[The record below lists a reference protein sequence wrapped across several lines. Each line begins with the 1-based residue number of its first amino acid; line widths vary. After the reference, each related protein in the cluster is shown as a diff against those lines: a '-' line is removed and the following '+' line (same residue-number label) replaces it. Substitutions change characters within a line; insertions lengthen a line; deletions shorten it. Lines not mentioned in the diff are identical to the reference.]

1 MTDASKVEFDSKNQ
15 NARIDSYTPNND
27 WHLIS
32 LNFSSIVTKER
43 YNFYNDPENGI
54 VYKNDDILFTV
65 TLKRVSLYFMVN
77 DIFPTL
83 ILNLI
88 TLLAY
93 AIPYPQQ
100 LLISKLFQD
109 TYF

>member
-15 NARIDSYTPNND
+15 NTRIDSYITNKD
-27 WHLIS
+27 WSLIS

-43 YNFYNDPENGI
+43 YTFYNDPENGF

-65 TLKRVSLYFMVN
+65 TLKRISLYFMVN

-100 LLISKLFQD
+100 LLLSKLF
-109 TYF
+109 